1 MRICWADLR
10 RRRRRSPKLGMKGSA
25 IWVIHLAKMVVSV
38 DINSLSFYL
47 MKISSKVIMSQVIRF
62 IDKQI
67 IFVIF
72 FNSTEC
78 IFFIDLYSKIL
89 VFKLVFFSNYV
100 ELVSYELRKL
110 LICTIYYILFIW
122 FVGIFGLIWLIR
134 ECVSTDAWTHR
145 SLGHHLLHWQIL
157 RFLVLHIE
165 THGFWGPEL
174 FSIERTAPAD
184 PNS

>member
-1 MRICWADLR
+1 
-10 RRRRRSPKLGMKGSA
+10 
-25 IWVIHLAKMVVSV
+25 MVVSV

-47 MKISSKVIMSQVIRF
+47 MKISSKVIMSQAIRF

-110 LICTIYYILFIW
+110 LICTIYYILFI
-122 FVGIFGLIWLIR
+122 
-134 ECVSTDAWTHR
+134 
-145 SLGHHLLHWQIL
+145 
-157 RFLVLHIE
+157 
-165 THGFWGPEL
+165 
-174 FSIERTAPAD
+174 
-184 PNS
+184 